1 MIRNHYLRFFLFTLL
16 NGILILLTGN
26 QSLKAQAGFGAAG
39 AHVTTNEF
47 SFSYS
52 VGQIFNI
59 ALNQSDF
66 YVSQGIQH
74 PILMVLSDK
83 PSEVEE
89 SVQIKVFPNPV
100 AHDLHIKLDHKEV
113 SRCFIQ
119 LTNMNG
125 QVLME
130 RNIEQENEVLSME
143 VYDAGQYLLR
153 LVPDNSDP
161 RTFKII
167 KTK

>member
-1 MIRNHYLRFFLFTLL
+1 MFRNHYFRFFLFTLL
-16 NGILILLTGN
+16 NGTLILLTGT
-26 QSLKAQAGFGAAG
+26 QSLKAQAGLGAAG
-39 AHVTTNEF
+39 AHVTTDEF

-74 PILMVLSDK
+74 PTLMVLGDK
-83 PSEVEE
+83 PPGVEE
-89 SVQIKVFPNPV
+89 SLKINVYPNPV
-100 AHDLHIKLDHKEV
+100 ARELHIKLEQKEI
-113 SRCFIQ
+113 SGCSIQ

-125 QVLME
+125 QVLLE
-130 RNIEQENEVLSME
+130 RNIRSENDVLSME
-143 VYDAGQYLLR
+143 AYDAGQYLLR
-153 LVPDNSDP
+153 VVPRHSDS